1 MIQIYFKVRG
11 GPAVSLDVTPATTVE
26 RTKALIYERAGV
38 PVENQILSYGGRP
51 MEDRRDL
58 SYYLVSSRSVLQVG
72 LQSRS
77 ALTEGS
83 PNSVV
88 CPAST
93 ASRACSCG
101 HGPTPPPME
110 FWTGQRAITWARAL
124 GASWLESRSHGA
136 ALDFLAKR
144 ANISATDLLLMNPL
158 KYETLYMGDVI
169 GPLEFNESL
178 HLALEMVGSKLI

>member
-1 MIQIYFKVRG
+1 MIQIYFKVQG
-11 GPAVSLDVTPATTVE
+11 GPAVSLDVTPDTTVE
-26 RTKALIYERAGV
+26 QTKALIYERAGV
-38 PVENQILSYGGRP
+38 PVEHQILKYGGRP

-58 SYYLVSSRSVLQVG
+58 SYYLVSSRSILQVG
-72 LQSRS
+72 IQIRP

-110 FWTGQRAITWARAL
+110 FWTSQRAITWARAL
-124 GASWLESRSHGA
+124 GATWSESRTHGD

-144 ANISATDLLLMNPL
+144 AGITATDLLLMNPL
-158 KYETLYMGDVI
+158 KYESQYMGDVI
-169 GPLEFNESL
+169 GPMEFNESL
-178 HLALEMVGSKLI
+178 QLALEMVGSKLI